1 MAGLRIDERLD
12 KLLLALDKLKE
23 SQEKT
28 DAQIVEL
35 KKSQEKTDIQ
45 LAKTDAQL
53 AKTDAQ
59 LAKTDIQ
66 LSKTDAQLAKTDRKL
81 DKLAKMYGGVA
92 NNQGDVAEGFYYNS
106 LKDDLT
112 IGGVQYDIIV
122 KNVTK
127 KYKNVEDEFDI
138 VLINGKEVYII
149 EVKYKVHP
157 IDIDRIINKKHP
169 NFKKLYPE
177 YKNYQHHLGIATF
190 YISDELKEKA
200 LSLGINVLKRKGK
213 VIEEIAA

>member
-12 KLLLALDKLKE
+12 KLLLSLDKLKE

-28 DAQIVEL
+28 DAQ
-35 KKSQEKTDIQ
+35 

-53 AKTDAQ
+53 LKTD
-59 LAKTDIQ
+59 K
-66 LSKTDAQLAKTDRKL
+66 KL

-92 NNQGDVAEGFYYNS
+92 NNQGDVAEEFYYNS

-177 YKNYQHHLGIATF
+177 YENYQHHLGIATF